1 MKKTLLLLFLTLA
14 VVGVFAQNNGKR
26 KAPPSMKSKGTAQE
40 RFLNKQFWLGFK
52 AGVNLTDPIAQARYS
67 VIVPNNYDVAL
78 TNKRYQSFN
87 KLGGQATLEFTFY
100 YKGISISAQP
110 TYRTSKF
117 AYSNEYTWTSAES
130 ASSTL
135 NLKFDQEQQ
144 LDYFDL
150 PLLVKYEFTQN
161 KLRPFIQ
168 AGVYYSI
175 LVNATKGVT
184 VSGTDNASGGTNS
197 FENEPVVVGAKDL
210 FTNNWGAIAGG
221 GLNYNLGNVR
231 IVLDISYHIGMSNIV
246 NVKNRYAND
255 RLSGIGDAQDDLK
268 TNHLLFSVGCLFPLR
283 FLSNNYKSLD

>member
-1 MKKTLLLLFLTLA
+1 
-14 VVGVFAQNNGKR
+14 
-26 KAPPSMKSKGTAQE
+26 MKSKGTAQD

-52 AGVNLTDPIAQARYS
+52 AGVNLTGPTALTQYS
-67 VIVPNNYDVAL
+67 VIVPNDYDVAT
-78 TNKRYQSFN
+78 TNKTYKSYN
-87 KLGGQATLEFTFY
+87 KLGGQATLEVTFY

-110 TYRTSKF
+110 TYRTSNF
-117 AYSNEYTWTSAES
+117 TYSNEYLWTSTES
-130 ASSTL
+130 GNYTL

-150 PLLVKYEFTQN
+150 PLLLKYEFTQN
-161 KLRPFIQ
+161 NLRPFIQ

-231 IVLDISYHIGMSNIV
+231 VVLDISYHIGMSNIANV
-246 NVKNRYAND
+246 NNRYSND

-283 FLSNNYKSLD
+283 FLSSNFKSLD